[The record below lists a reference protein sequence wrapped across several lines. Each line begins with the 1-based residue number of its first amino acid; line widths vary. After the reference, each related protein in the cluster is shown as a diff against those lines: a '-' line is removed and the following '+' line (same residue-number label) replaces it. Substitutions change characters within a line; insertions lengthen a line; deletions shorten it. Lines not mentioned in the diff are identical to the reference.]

1 MNSPQSEET
10 LSYQNI
16 FKATTLFGGVQVYQI
31 FISIIRSKFVA
42 VLLGTAGMGIQGM
55 FQSSISL
62 VQSFTSLGLSSS
74 AVRDVSEAN
83 GSGDMER
90 IGRTVR
96 TVKRLTLITGLLGMI
111 AVILFSPLLSKT
123 SFGSYDYILPLVL
136 LSCIPLIDQLGA
148 GNAVILQGMRRLK
161 DLAKASAIGVTLG
174 LIISVPIYYFWGIKG
189 IVPTLILSSLAGFCI
204 NAFFANKVTLP
215 YPEMSNRETWAHGK
229 TMLRM
234 GLAMSVTGIVST
246 VVSYAIRSYIM
257 RQGGASSVGLY
268 QAGFTIIGTY
278 VGMVFTAIGTDFY
291 PRLASVNTDDAACRS
306 VISQQGEVA
315 TQILGPI
322 LCVCTLSMPL
332 ILRILYSDQFLDA
345 CPFVLWCC
353 PGMMLRL
360 ASWLVAFQFVAKAES
375 TLYIITESLYGLFN
389 LLVSLLGFKY
399 GGMVGLGLAF
409 TVSYVFYFL
418 LVYVVAKR
426 KYRFCFS
433 SAFIKPFLL
442 QSVLVL
448 IAMLVVFIIPSSLKY
463 WISGLVTLVSIA
475 YSYAMLERKIG
486 LMGLLRARLTIK
498 KECD

>member
-1 MNSPQSEET
+1 M
-10 LSYQNI
+10 
-16 FKATTLFGGVQVYQI
+16 
-31 FISIIRSKFVA
+31 A
-42 VLLGTAGMGIQGM
+42 VLLGTAGMGIQGLL
-55 FQSSISL
+55 QSSISM

-74 AVRDVSEAN
+74 AVRDVSEAS
-83 GSGDMER
+83 GSGDIER

-96 TVKRLTLITGLLGMI
+96 TVKRLTLYTGLLGMI

-123 SFGSYDYILPLVL
+123 SFGNNEYILPLVL

-174 LIISVPIYYFWGIKG
+174 LVISVPIYYFWGIKG

-215 YPEMSNRETWAHGK
+215 RPDMSNRETWSHGK

-234 GLAMSVTGIVST
+234 GLAMSVTGIIST

-375 TLYIITESLYGLFN
+375 TLYIITESMYGLFN
-389 LLVSLLGFKY
+389 LLISLLGFKY
-399 GGMVGLGLAF
+399 GGMTGLGIAF
-409 TVSYVFYFL
+409 TLSYFFYFC
-418 LVYVVAKR
+418 LVYLIANR
-426 KYRFCFS
+426 KYGFKFS
-433 SAFIKPFLL
+433 FAFIRPFLL
-442 QSVLVL
+442 QSALVL
-448 IAMLVVFIIPSSLKY
+448 IAMLAISAISSSFKY
-463 WISGLVTLVSIA
+463 WICGLMTLASIV
-475 YSYAMLERKIG
+475 YSLVALERRIDLFSFIK
-486 LMGLLRARLTIK
+486 RLGRR
-498 KECD
+498 